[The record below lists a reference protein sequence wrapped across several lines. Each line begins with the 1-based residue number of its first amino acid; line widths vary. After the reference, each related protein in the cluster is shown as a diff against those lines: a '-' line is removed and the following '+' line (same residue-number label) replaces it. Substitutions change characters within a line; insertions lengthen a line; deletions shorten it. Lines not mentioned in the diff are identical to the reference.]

1 MLAAPFLFKKGLKR
15 KQVVC
20 FMLVF
25 AGILMVSA
33 PGILGQTQIDSFGLL
48 CGFGSAIAHAF
59 MVIFTMKAPSI
70 TGIKNAAIQLIVS
83 FFTVAVFVVTMQ
95 GLTMPASPN
104 QWFYILFLGF
114 VNTGIGCY
122 LYFSDIAKL
131 SVASVSIL
139 GYLEPLSAVIFSFL
153 LLHETFTLPEL
164 AGTILILIGALAS
177 EIHRESKSFT
187 SSSET

>member
-1 MLAAPFLFKKGLKR
+1 MMLAAPFLFKKGLKR

-48 CGFGSAIAHAF
+48 CGFGSAIA
-59 MVIFTMKAPSI
+59 
-70 TGIKNAAIQLIVS
+70 
-83 FFTVAVFVVTMQ
+83 
-95 GLTMPASPN
+95 
-104 QWFYILFLGF
+104 
-114 VNTGIGCY
+114 
-122 LYFSDIAKL
+122 KL

-153 LLHETFTLPEL
+153 LLHETFT
-164 AGTILILIGALAS
+164 
-177 EIHRESKSFT
+177 